1 MLIDVHAHLND
12 KTLITR
18 IEEIIQDAKNCGIEK
33 IICVSDSLNSSKA
46 ILEIAK
52 KYENIYASLGVH
64 PSVLDSFNEEFV
76 DLVIKNSTNEK
87 VVAIGEIGLD
97 YHFEPFDKNQQMQ
110 VFTKQLELANQIKL
124 PVQIHCRDA
133 MKDMLKILN
142 SNKQLL
148 KQGGIVHCFSGNLN
162 DLNQIQELGLKIS
175 LGGVVT
181 FKNSKDLQNLIK
193 DIPLEMIMFETD
205 CPYLTPHP
213 YRGKIN
219 EPKYMALNAKKV
231 AELKNIPYKEMFEIS
246 TNNCLDVFKKII

>member
-1 MLIDVHAHLND
+1 M
-12 KTLITR
+12 
-18 IEEIIQDAKNCGIEK
+18 
-33 IICVSDSLNSSKA
+33 
-46 ILEIAK
+46 
-52 KYENIYASLGVH
+52 
-64 PSVLDSFNEEFV
+64 
-76 DLVIKNSTNEK
+76 IKNSTNEK